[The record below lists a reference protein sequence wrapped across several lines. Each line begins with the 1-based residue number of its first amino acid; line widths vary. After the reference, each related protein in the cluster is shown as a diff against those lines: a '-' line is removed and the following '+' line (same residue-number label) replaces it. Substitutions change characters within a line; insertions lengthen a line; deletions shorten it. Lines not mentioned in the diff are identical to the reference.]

1 MFKVVNTMSYQ
12 LPLTA
17 KIFYLL
23 TLSNVM
29 LYYYLYIFA
38 MLTSLFLDLIVHF
51 DNSITLEDGWLES
64 TPKILVF

>member
-1 MFKVVNTMSYQ
+1 MSYQ